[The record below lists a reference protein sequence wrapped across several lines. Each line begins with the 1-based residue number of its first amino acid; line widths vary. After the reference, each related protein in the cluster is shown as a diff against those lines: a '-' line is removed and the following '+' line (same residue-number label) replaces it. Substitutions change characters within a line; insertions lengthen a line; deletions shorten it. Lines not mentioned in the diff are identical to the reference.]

1 MPDMEVTMEN
11 NEKLLEAARMI
22 QKHCKHTEVDGICP
36 FSPNGICSGQAH
48 CGISGGRGAV
58 PGEDWKI
65 PQLRRWTDADV
76 NMAKAL
82 VSLGYVKV
90 SKYSGKGH
98 PIARDSLH
106 ATWYLDSGLFRAI
119 NDNETVQLSDII
131 AEGESQ

>member
-1 MPDMEVTMEN
+1 MAE

-22 QKHCKHTEVDGICP
+22 QDHCKHTEVDGICP
-36 FSPNGICSGQAH
+36 FSIYGVCSGSAF

-65 PQLRRWTDADV
+65 PKLRRWTDADV

-90 SKYSGKGH
+90 SKYSGKGQ

-119 NDNETVQLSDII
+119 NDNETVQLSDIL
-131 AEGESQ
+131 AESESQ

>member
-1 MPDMEVTMEN
+1 MAE

-22 QKHCKHTEVDGICP
+22 QDHCKHTEVDGICP
-36 FSPNGICSGQAH
+36 FSISGVCSGSAC

-65 PQLRRWTDADV
+65 PKLRRWTDADV

-90 SKYSGKGH
+90 SKYSGKGQ

-106 ATWYLDSGLFRAI
+106 ATWYLDSGLFRSI

-131 AEGESQ
+131 AEVEEQ